1 MPGKPCTS
9 TAAGCPSLK
18 LKGAVFRALKHVEIG
33 DAKFL
38 QRHAAGVDQ
47 IEEEEKAALDD
58 DPPAGATQ
66 KKILPARREGQ
77 EDASADIQDVQSGVD
92 PQEPLKLARLTL
104 DADGIV
110 DSRPLSSRIAQT
122 KGRDRRVDGA
132 PEHRLHAEPAPE
144 RRAHQQ
150 EHAADQ
156 NADRAPEQEPARQD
170 GLEIPQHVRTGGSVY
185 QVRNSS
191 PQPDIFVGAMA
202 GAAGTGS
209 GAGAGTGVQ

>member
-1 MPGKPCTS
+1 M
-9 TAAGCPSLK
+9 
-18 LKGAVFRALKHVEIG
+18 FRTLKHVEIG

-38 QRHAAGVDQ
+38 QRHAARVDQ

-58 DPPAGATQ
+58 DPPAGAAQ
-66 KKILPARREGQ
+66 KKILPARSESQ
-77 EDASADIQDVQSGVD
+77 QDASADVQHVQPGVD
-92 PQEPLKLARLTL
+92 PQEPPEFARFTL
-104 DADGIV
+104 DAGGIV
-110 DSRPLSSRIAQT
+110 DSRPLSSRVAQA

-156 NADRAPEQEPARQD
+156 HADRAPEQEPARQD
-170 GLEIPQHVRTGGSVY
+170 GLEIPQHVRAGGSVY

-191 PQPDIFVGAMA
+191 PQPDIFVDAIA
-202 GAAGTGS
+202 GAA
-209 GAGAGTGVQ
+209 